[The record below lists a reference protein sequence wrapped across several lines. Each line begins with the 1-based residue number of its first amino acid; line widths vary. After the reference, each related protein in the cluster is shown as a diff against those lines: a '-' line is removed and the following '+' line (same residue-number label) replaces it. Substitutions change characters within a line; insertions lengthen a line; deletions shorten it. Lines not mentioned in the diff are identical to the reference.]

1 MATLDVLRHAHDCVH
16 FSAGSTVLDE
26 GRPGKLMY
34 VVKEGAADIF
44 VHGRLVATVG
54 PGEVVGELALIDDR
68 ARSAAVV
75 ARTDCQLVPVDEKRF
90 LFLVQQ
96 TPYFALQVMRVLAE
110 RLRKMNEIVGG

>member
-1 MATLDVLRHAHDCVH
+1 MATFDVLRHAEECVH
-16 FSAGSTVLDE
+16 FPAGSTVLDE

-34 VVKEGAADIF
+34 VVKDGTVDIL

-54 PGEVVGELALIDDR
+54 PGEVVGELSLIDDH

-110 RLRKMNEIVGG
+110 RLRKMNEIVA